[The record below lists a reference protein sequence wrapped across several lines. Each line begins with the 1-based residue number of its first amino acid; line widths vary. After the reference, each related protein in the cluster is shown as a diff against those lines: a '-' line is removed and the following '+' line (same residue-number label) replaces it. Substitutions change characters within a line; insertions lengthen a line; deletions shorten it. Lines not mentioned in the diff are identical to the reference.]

1 MTLTFSVSPYVLFC
15 LPMRDPRENL
25 SSLER
30 NDSSRVVGCRHV
42 FGQRSFSPFWSHQM
56 RWVSAPLGDTACL
69 RSTFGVCGF
78 LSLNH
83 KSYFSVLAKTPGN
96 QVLIKIQLNSA
107 KTRSKHERLSCRN
120 GWWGN
125 EGRQGPEHRGRCQE
139 VDGGQDSE
147 CSPPWSGPGLL
158 YSSRWPQL
166 FCFHALRGKG

>member
-125 EGRQGPEHRGRCQE
+125 EGRQGQSTGEGVR
-139 VDGGQDSE
+139 
-147 CSPPWSGPGLL
+147 
-158 YSSRWPQL
+158 RWTGAKTPSA
-166 FCFHALRGKG
+166 HLRGQGQGSSTALDDHNCSVSTH